1 MSVLKEINPKYSS
14 EELLLKLKLQYFGH
28 LMGRANSLEKTL
40 MLGKMEGKRR
50 SGQQRIRCLN
60 SIRDSMDMNFYK
72 L

>member
-1 MSVLKEINPKYSS
+1 MPLLGIYPGDTIIQKDTCTPMSIPALFTVGTTWK
-14 EELLLKLKLQYFGH
+14 
-28 LMGRANSLEKTL
+28 RTL